1 MCSFAAAYEST
12 QSSLR
17 AGRWSGALGNR
28 IGNTVGRVAGI
39 MNPPERGVISDLA
52 CGGKNLDW
60 LYLAERGRLFRRSK
74 SQARRLE
81 SNEATPA
88 PVVRARNLVKT

>member
-1 MCSFAAAYEST
+1 MCASPRHTEST

-28 IGNTVGRVAGI
+28 IGNTFGRVAGI

-52 CGGKNLDW
+52 CGGKNLDG
-60 LYLAERGRLFRRSK
+60 LYVAERGRLFRRSVK
-74 SQARRLE
+74 VTGAAVGSPTKPPQPRL
-81 SNEATPA
+81 
-88 PVVRARNLVKT
+88 